1 MRTPFL
7 FFNLTA
13 LLVIS
18 MNLVSCQNEDDQSQP
33 TNPLQTTVTSGD
45 WKISSFLDSGKD
57 ETQHFSGFAFTFETN
72 GTLKAKRQS
81 ESYSGTWEIT
91 DSNSFDDSPGTPD
104 LVIFFNLT
112 NDFESLNED
121 WTIVS
126 QTSSRI
132 ELKHVSGGNGG
143 TDFLTFEKN

>member
-1 MRTPFL
+1 MRTPVL
-7 FFNLTA
+7 FFNLAA

-33 TNPLQTTVTSGD
+33 TNPAQTLVQSGD
-45 WKISSFLDSGKD
+45 WKITSYLDSGKD
-57 ETQHFSGFAFTFETN
+57 ETLHFSGFTFTFETN
-72 GTLKAKRQS
+72 GSLNAIRQS

-91 DSNSFDDSPGTPD
+91 DSNSLDDSPGTPD
-104 LVIFFNLT
+104 LVIFFNLN

-121 WTIVS
+121 WAIVS

-143 TDFLTFEKN
+143 TDFLTFEKI